1 MKKLLVIGL
10 LFSSVVSAAEI
21 STYNPYS
28 LQPQPMPNNGSSNQ
42 VTNGAVTLPPGSNP
56 APIYVEP
63 RKSVPAAVDPTVPG
77 SWDPRWNYD
86 RK

>member
-10 LFSSVVSAAEI
+10 LFTSVASAEY

-63 RKSVPAAVDPTVPG
+63 RKSVPAAVDPTVPK
-77 SWDPRWNYD
+77 SWDPNWTYD